1 MNRMS
6 DRAAEYA
13 ALEAEFQQVRPDHGT
28 PDYDRYMDRLEDL
41 WYSMTPEERKR
52 AIGKGDG
59 R

>member
-1 MNRMS
+1 MP
-6 DRAAEYA
+6 DRAAGYA
-13 ALEAEFQQVRPDHGT
+13 VIEADFRQVRPDPGT
-28 PDYDRYMDRLEDL
+28 PDHDRYMNRLEDL